1 MASIKSFTY
10 SASPSFHNEKEVI
23 PIEIARSLDAILVL
37 GGGVPSTIST
47 PPAYVK
53 TRCDA
58 AAKVALSVLSQSKSS
73 GDEERAGNMM
83 PAILCLSAG
92 TAHLPQLLSI
102 DGLPVWESTASA
114 AYILDKYPRIPA
126 SKVFAE
132 TTSYWI
138 FAAKNSAIRDS
149 TDQYTL
155 HFLSCSN
162 DGLSTEA
169 LLARKEHEER
179 GTKTIKDVLSQ
190 RYVTLQDVWTFLTT
204 EHDFYSA
211 VKLVKKGREISSF
224 QSKNSDALKNSYG
237 AVS

>member
-1 MASIKSFTY
+1 MTKILIWKFRILRFHVRAILLLGLSLFLYRQIVITRSSQKVLITMASIKSFTY

-132 TTSYWI
+132 TTSYDTI
-138 FAAKNSAIRDS
+138 SNAFFSRTS
-149 TDQYTL
+149 FTDIV
-155 HFLSCSN
+155 
-162 DGLSTEA
+162 GWKK
-169 LLARKEHEER
+169 LL
-179 GTKTIKDVLSQ
+179 I
-190 RYVTLQDVWTFLTT
+190 VTNEV
-204 EHDFYSA
+204 
-211 VKLVKKGREISSF
+211 R
-224 QSKNSDALKNSYG
+224 
-237 AVS
+237 